1 MTYFTEEYL
10 DGLYDEGYKARVE
23 HGATVCPY
31 QDPVAAEAWWNG
43 YDRAVCEE
51 GGDDDVGDDDGYDC
65 YAEADFAWVHDL

>member
-31 QDPVAAEAWWNG
+31 EDRAMAEAWWDG
-43 YDRAVCEE
+43 YDRATE
-51 GGDDDVGDDDGYDC
+51 DDYNGFDP
-65 YAEADFAWVHDL
+65 YAEADFAWVHNL